1 MAKGI
6 LIHNGSVIEG
16 NAIPSDVLSGK
27 TFMSENSDDLQTGT
41 LIPPTAKEVV
51 VASSHWDNAT
61 GQSICCAIV
70 KKDGTI
76 IVGQAISGDY
86 FQTTVPGNK
95 YVNVIAKTSV
105 NCKINRN
112 SSISTANK
120 NANDNICSVGGY
132 NPSSTD
138 IVCAIAL

>member
-16 NAIPSDVLSGK
+16 NATPSDVLSGK
-27 TFMSENSDDLQTGT
+27 TFYTDSTTKQTGT

-51 VASSHWDNAT
+51 VASSHWDNAI

-86 FQTTVPGNK
+86 FKTTVPGNK

-105 NCKINRN
+105 NCKINHN
-112 SSISTANK
+112 GSISTVNK
-120 NANDNICSVGGY
+120 NANDNISSVGGY